1 MSFIDQ
7 QHAKLISDWEKKHP
21 IESEAYFAE
30 HKEISKLFIDHKI
43 TYNEFHKRSDNLK
56 TKYKFLE

>member
-7 QHAKLISDWEKKHP
+7 SHAKQITDWCDKHP
-21 IESEAYFAE
+21 KESEAYFEE

-43 TYNEFHKRSDNLK
+43 SYTEFHKRSDNLK